1 MRSISLDGKWTFRRG
16 YLDSI
21 TMMEQDPGVLVDLPH
36 DGMIGTPVSPDA
48 PAKADSGYYTGGL
61 TNYTRY
67 VFVPEEWQGSCVGLK
82 LDGVMM
88 NASVDVNGSR
98 VGMCHNGYAP
108 FYVDLTDYVTFGEN
122 NRVSIN
128 VNTSMQPN
136 SRWYSG
142 SGLYRGVCLMNG
154 PRVHIV
160 PDGLYVFTKEIN
172 DGYAFLEALVEV
184 VNTELQNC
192 MAEVELTLY
201 YDGREEVAAQT
212 KRVIEIG
219 HGKTEN
225 ARLTLTV
232 KDPLLWDA
240 DSPNLYRVKAKVR
253 KLGIYTTHFVPGE
266 DVTVDEA
273 EAVFGIRTVTA
284 DPVHGLRINGKTVK
298 LKGGCL
304 HHDNGLLG
312 SVSLP
317 GSEERKVRKLK
328 SIGFNAIRT
337 AHNPPSAALIECC
350 DRLGMYVF
358 DEAFDAWGIGK
369 RGGDYHQFFETDWEK
384 DLTAF
389 VKRDRIHPSVILWST
404 GNEIPERAGL
414 GDGYGKATK
423 IAERIRSLDGTRPVS
438 NGICS
443 LWSGLDDKL
452 AIGQNQAQNAGDG
465 MKATLWETVT
475 EPFTNGLD
483 VVGYN
488 YMEDIYERDHEMFPE
503 RVILGSE
510 NFPNQIGFRWP
521 MVEKLPYVI
530 GDFTWTAWDY
540 LGEAGLG
547 KAAYVEPDDPKA
559 PRFPWDLMPDRT
571 SPYPWRLA
579 NDADFDITG
588 FRCPQ
593 GDYRSVV
600 WGNEETFLYSMH
612 PDTFGKKEV
621 VSMWGFPYVLR
632 NWNYEGLE
640 GHPMELV
647 VFSKADE
654 AEVFVNGKSIG
665 RKPVS
670 KERPFP
676 YSVRFETTFQPGEVI
691 AVSYQNGKEV
701 SRATLVT
708 TGSAQRIRLVPE
720 KSVMAADGHDL
731 IYVNIEITDRDGR
744 VVPDAAVALRANVS
758 GAGRLAGFGSANPI
772 TEEDY
777 TDSETVSYRGR
788 ALLIMRAGYESGTC
802 SVEICANGFEPVKAE
817 FCIQ

>member
-122 NRVSIN
+122 NRVTIN

-240 DSPNLYRVKAKVR
+240 DSPNLYRVKAKIR

-266 DVTVDEA
+266 NVTVDEA

-443 LWSGLDDKL
+443 LWSGLDDML

-640 GHPMELV
+640 GHPTELV

-817 FCIQ
+817 FRIQ

>member
-122 NRVSIN
+122 NRVTIN

-240 DSPNLYRVKAKVR
+240 DSPNLYRVKAKIR

-266 DVTVDEA
+266 NVTVDEA

-443 LWSGLDDKL
+443 LWSGLDDTL

-547 KAAYVEPDDPKA
+547 KAAYVEPDDLKA

-640 GHPMELV
+640 GHPTELV

-744 VVPDAAVALRANVS
+744 VVPDAAVALRADVS

-788 ALLIMRAGYESGTC
+788 ALLIMRAGYERGTC

-817 FCIQ
+817 FRIQ

>member
-122 NRVSIN
+122 NRVTIN

-192 MAEVELTLY
+192 MAEVEFTLY

-443 LWSGLDDKL
+443 LWSGLDDTL

-612 PDTFGKKEV
+612 PETFGKKEV

-640 GHPMELV
+640 GHPTELV

>member
-122 NRVSIN
+122 NRVTIN

-240 DSPNLYRVKAKVR
+240 DSPNLYRVKAKIR

-266 DVTVDEA
+266 NVTVDEA

-423 IAERIRSLDGTRPVS
+423 IAERIRSLDGIRPVS

-443 LWSGLDDKL
+443 LWSGLDDTL

-640 GHPMELV
+640 GHPTELV

-777 TDSETVSYRGR
+777 TDSETVSYHGQ

-817 FCIQ
+817 FRIQ

>member
-122 NRVSIN
+122 NRVTIN

-212 KRVIEIG
+212 KRLIEIG

-369 RGGDYHQFFETDWEK
+369 RGGDYHQVFETDWEK

-443 LWSGLDDKL
+443 LWSGLDDKF

-621 VSMWGFPYVLR
+621 VSMWGFPDVLR

-640 GHPMELV
+640 GHPTELV

-654 AEVFVNGKSIG
+654 TEVFVNGKSIG

-817 FCIQ
+817 FRIQ

>member
-98 VGMCHNGYAP
+98 VGMCHNGYVP

-122 NRVSIN
+122 NRVTIN

-640 GHPMELV
+640 GHPTELV

>member
-122 NRVSIN
+122 NRVTIN

-192 MAEVELTLY
+192 MAEVEFTLY

-273 EAVFGIRTVTA
+273 EAVFGIRTVMA

-443 LWSGLDDKL
+443 LWSGLDDTL

-612 PDTFGKKEV
+612 PETFGKKEV

-640 GHPMELV
+640 GHPTELV

>member
-21 TMMEQDPGVLVDLPH
+21 TMMEQDPGVSVDLPH

-122 NRVSIN
+122 NRVTIN

-640 GHPMELV
+640 GHPTELV

-720 KSVMAADGHDL
+720 KSVMAADGHDM

-817 FCIQ
+817 FRIQ

>member
-21 TMMEQDPGVLVDLPH
+21 TMMEQDSGVLVDLPH

-122 NRVSIN
+122 NRVTIN

-192 MAEVELTLY
+192 M
-201 YDGREEVAAQT
+201 
-212 KRVIEIG
+212 VIEIG

-438 NGICS
+438 NGICA

-547 KAAYVEPDDPKA
+547 KAAYVEPDDPEA

-640 GHPMELV
+640 GHPTELV

-788 ALLIMRAGYESGTC
+788 ALLIMRAGYERGTC